1 MKWGA
6 AVEPQI
12 GVTVGE
18 LLGEDLKL
26 NLLGGRAGLGRL
38 VRSVGVMETPDLY
51 PLVKQGDLIL
61 TALFAVKDDRDAQ
74 LALIPELHRRG
85 AVGLAVKRRYVEHLP
100 AKMLEEAERLGFP
113 LLEIPPDAAFSDV
126 MLPVFRQIVNRQA
139 AVLARQVQ
147 AHRAVMQ
154 AVLEGR
160 GLTHLA
166 ETLAGLLSNPVV
178 IRGAEGEILA
188 VSRVGADRPD
198 VVQVACAPAARTEY
212 LLPGTTDLHRR
223 EGVLLGDR
231 SISRTVSP
239 ILSGE
244 RSCGQ
249 ILVVE
254 STRRLSDLDLLIVD
268 SVSTVVALE
277 LTNQRAVQEVERRY
291 RGEFLVG
298 LFAREIESEEALQE
312 RAIAFGLDLR
322 RHHQVL
328 ALRMSYPESGD
339 PASLQRLRDQFYATL
354 SRQEPIALVGQ
365 AGLYTV
371 ALVDA
376 HQVPSDRARE
386 FAAGLLAQSPDG
398 LLVSAGIG
406 RPGMGV
412 QGLRKSYGEACRAV
426 TVGERAWGGRAAYH
440 CDDLGLYQI
449 LAQLTL
455 SEDLE
460 RFLAAIDKLV
470 VYERDSRTDLI
481 QTLETYFECKGNVRK
496 VSERL
501 FAHYNTVLYR
511 LERIQQITGISLEEA
526 GGRLHLQVAL
536 QAARLF
542 GKLPPS
548 KRSGGKGSEAV

>member
-1 MKWGA
+1 MD
-6 AVEPQI
+6 PQI
-12 GVTVGE
+12 GVKVGE
-18 LLGEDLKL
+18 LLGDELKL
-26 NLLGGRAGLGRL
+26 TLLAGRSGLGRL

-51 PLVKQGDLIL
+51 PLIKPGDLIL
-61 TALFAVKDDRDAQ
+61 TALFAVKDDRDA
-74 LALIPELHRRG
+74 LLGLIPELHRRG

-100 AKMLEEAERLGFP
+100 GAMLEQAERLGFP
-113 LLEIPPDAAFSDV
+113 LLELTPDAAFSDV

-147 AHRAVMQ
+147 AHRAVMK
-154 AVLEGR
+154 AVLDGR
-160 GLTHLA
+160 GLAHLA
-166 ETLAGLLSNPVV
+166 ETLAELLSNPVV
-178 IRGAEGEILA
+178 IRGAEGETLA
-188 VSRVGADRPD
+188 VSRAGADGISI
-198 VVQVACAPAARTEY
+198 VQIADAPAARTEY

-223 EGVLLGDR
+223 EAVQIGDR
-231 SISRTVSP
+231 TASRTVSP

-254 STRRLSDLDLLIVD
+254 SNHRLSDLDLLIVD

-277 LTNQRAVQEVERRY
+277 LANQRAVREVERRY
-291 RGEFLVG
+291 RGEFLEG
-298 LFAREIESEEALQE
+298 LFAKEIESEDALRE
-312 RAIAFGLDLR
+312 RAIAFGLEMR

-328 ALRMSYPESGD
+328 SMRMSYPDGGET
-339 PASLQRLRDQFYATL
+339 ASLQRLRDQFYAIL
-354 SRQEPIALVGQ
+354 ARQEPIALVGQ
-365 AGLYTV
+365 VGLHTV
-371 ALVDA
+371 ALIDA
-376 HQVPSDRARE
+376 VQVPPDRVRE
-386 FAAGLLAQSPDG
+386 FAAGLLAQSPSG
-398 LLVSAGIG
+398 LVVSAGIG

-440 CDDLGLYQI
+440 YDDLGLYQI

-455 SEDLE
+455 TEDLA

-542 GKLPPS
+542 GKLPPG
-548 KRSGGKGSEAV
+548 KQGGGKGSEAV